1 MKNKPLMTMKTWQAL
16 ATFLGVFL
24 LCTLIFYCTKP
35 GVKNNDPLI
44 FAALTDEDL
53 KVNPLKKQGNPDLDT
68 VLFNQKL
75 QDLVHQK
82 PTAEWPVKTA
92 YPLGGASFPFN
103 RVIAFYGNFFSKRMG
118 ILGELPADE
127 MLKKLK
133 GEVEKWEAADT
144 LTTVV
149 PAIHYIAVTAQYN
162 SGKDGKYR
170 YRMPAEQIE
179 KAIELA
185 KKINAIVFLDIQV
198 GHSTLQEELPRLE
211 KYLSL
216 PNVHLG
222 IDPEFSMK
230 GGQVPCTVIGSFDAE
245 DINYTS
251 KWLSTIVK
259 QYNLPP
265 KILIVHRF
273 TIGMVTNTENISTRP
288 EVQLVMH
295 MDGFG
300 FPAKKISSYK
310 TAIVNK
316 PVEFTGIKLFY
327 KQDQPRM
334 MEPGE
339 ILKLYPKPVYIQYQ

>member
-1 MKNKPLMTMKTWQAL
+1 MKTWQAIG
-16 ATFLGVFL
+16 TFLGIFL
-24 LCTLIFYCTKP
+24 LSTLIFYCSKT
-35 GVKNNDPLI
+35 GAKNNDPTI
-44 FAALTDEDL
+44 IAALSGEDL
-53 KVNPLKKQGNPDLDT
+53 KITPVKKPGGPELDT
-68 VLFNQKL
+68 ALFNQKL
-75 QDLVHQK
+75 QELVHQK

-92 YPLGGASFPFN
+92 YPLGGASLPFS

-133 GEVEKWEAADT
+133 GEVERWEAADT
-144 LTTVV
+144 LTTVI
-149 PAIHYIAVTAQYN
+149 PAIHYIAVTAQYDP
-162 SGKDGKYR
+162 GKDGKYR
-170 YRMPAEQIE
+170 YRMPTAQID

-185 KKINAIVFLDIQV
+185 NKINGIVFLDIQV

-222 IDPEFSMK
+222 VDPEFSMK

-251 KWLSTIVK
+251 TWLSTIVK
-259 QYNLPP
+259 QHNIPP

-273 TIGMVTNTENISTRP
+273 TLGMVTNTENITTRP

-327 KQDQPRM
+327 KQDQPKM
-334 MEPGE
+334 MEPDE

>member
-1 MKNKPLMTMKTWQAL
+1 MKTWRAI
-16 ATFLGVFL
+16 ATFLAVFL
-24 LCTLIFYCTKP
+24 LSTLIFYCSKP
-35 GVKNNDPLI
+35 GLKNSEPAIIASLS
-44 FAALTDEDL
+44 DEDL
-53 KVNPLKKQGNPDLDT
+53 VDISVKKTELDT

-118 ILGELPADE
+118 ILGELPEDE

-133 GEVEKWEAADT
+133 GEVEKWQAADK
-144 LTTVV
+144 LTPVV
-149 PAIHYIAVTAQYN
+149 PAIHYIAATAQYN
-162 SGKDGKYR
+162 AGKDGKYR
-170 YRMPAEQIE
+170 YRMPAEQID

-185 KKINAIVFLDIQV
+185 KRINAIVFLDIQV

-230 GGQVPCTVIGSFDAE
+230 GGQVPCTAIGSFDAE
-245 DINYTS
+245 DINYS
-251 KWLSTIVK
+251 SEWLSTLVQK
-259 QYNLPP
+259 YNIPP

-273 TIGMVTNTENISTRP
+273 TIGMVTHTENILTRP
-288 EVQLVMH
+288 EVQIVMH

-316 PVEFTGIKLFY
+316 PVEFTGFKLFY
-327 KQDQPRM
+327 KNDQPM
-334 MEPGE
+334 MGPDE
-339 ILKLYPKPVYIQYQ
+339 ILQLFPKPVYIQYQ

>member
-1 MKNKPLMTMKTWQAL
+1 MKTWRAL
-16 ATFLGVFL
+16 GTCFAVFL
-24 LCTLIFYCTKP
+24 LSTLIFYCSNP
-35 GVKNNDPLI
+35 GLKKSEPSVI
-44 FAALTDEDL
+44 AALSDEDL
-53 KVNPLKKQGNPDLDT
+53 KDNSVKKQGITVLDT
-68 VLFNQKL
+68 VLYNQKL
-75 QDLVHQK
+75 QELVHQK
-82 PTAEWPVKTA
+82 PTAEWPVETA
-92 YPLGGASFPFN
+92 YPLGGASFPFK

-118 ILGELPADE
+118 ILGALPEDE
-127 MLKKLK
+127 MLKKLN

-162 SGKDGKYR
+162 GGKDGKYR
-170 YRMPAEQIE
+170 YRMPAEQID

-185 KKINAIVFLDIQV
+185 KKINGIVFLDIQV

-230 GGQVPCTVIGSFDAE
+230 GGQVPCTVIGSYDAE
-245 DINYTS
+245 DINYS
-251 KWLSTIVK
+251 SEWLSTLVK
-259 QYNLPP
+259 KYNIPP

-316 PVEFTGIKLFY
+316 PVEFTGFKLFY
-327 KQDQPRM
+327 KQDQPRV
-334 MEPGE
+334 MEPDE
-339 ILKLYPKPVYIQYQ
+339 ILKLFPKPVYIQYQ